1 MPKTDSADHRLPE
14 ACGDSFEEH
23 FLPLGVAGIGSF
35 GIVFSATTKSKPHI
49 EKFGTPQ
56 HREESDG
63 RGTQAIQ
70 AVKLCLPGCPSGIK
84 SSTVR
89 LLAEIEAMKRVSQ
102 NRTESVRHLFAEL
115 YAYNTSN
122 EPWYSMEL
130 ILPGITL
137 HQVFDVASAASH
149 PVPEEIVFHVADQAA
164 RAFHFLHDDC
174 SLVCTDIRQSNMTL
188 RYPGREVAV
197 MPDLV
202 LIDWSFWAE
211 ASDTTTNCAVENLYH
226 CLFPVFFDWGW
237 RCGPHHDQ
245 DSCVASGVLHGC
257 EWLDLQSR
265 MGSRKSPLS
274 AFSDS
279 IQKTVKHMRRETMYN
294 SGRADAFGHLL
305 LASADISTA
314 EKQEES

>member
-1 MPKTDSADHRLPE
+1 MPKTDSVDHRLPE
-14 ACGDSFEEH
+14 ACGDSFGEH

-35 GIVFSATTKSKPHI
+35 SIVFSATTKSKPYI
-49 EKFGTPQ
+49 EKFGTPH

-115 YAYNTSN
+115 YAYNTSH

-130 ILPGITL
+130 ILPGTTL
-137 HQVFDVASAASH
+137 RQVFDVASAASH
-149 PVPEEIVFHVADQAA
+149 PVPEAIVFHVADRAA
-164 RAFHFLHDDC
+164 RAFHFLHDDYR
-174 SLVCTDIRQSNMTL
+174 LVCTDIRQTNMML

-202 LIDWSFWAE
+202 LIDWSF
-211 ASDTTTNCAVENLYH
+211 
-226 CLFPVFFDWGW
+226 
-237 RCGPHHDQ
+237 
-245 DSCVASGVLHGC
+245 
-257 EWLDLQSR
+257 
-265 MGSRKSPLS
+265 
-274 AFSDS
+274 
-279 IQKTVKHMRRETMYN
+279 
-294 SGRADAFGHLL
+294 
-305 LASADISTA
+305 
-314 EKQEES
+314 